1 MPKSDG
7 VPHYWATETSGVL
20 QPAVE
25 AYLRDQAMTPEQI
38 SAMRDYLRQWIDNGN
53 WLGPSIGDLKA
64 MARRIKT
71 QADIHEWIYRA
82 ELEGI
87 DPL

>member
-1 MPKSDG
+1 MDG

-38 SAMRDYLRQWIDNGN
+38 AAMRAYLRQWIEKGN
-53 WLGPSIGDLKA
+53 WLGPSVGDLKA
-64 MARRIKT
+64 KARRIQT
-71 QADIHEWIYRA
+71 QADIYDWIYLALR
-82 ELEGI
+82 EGI